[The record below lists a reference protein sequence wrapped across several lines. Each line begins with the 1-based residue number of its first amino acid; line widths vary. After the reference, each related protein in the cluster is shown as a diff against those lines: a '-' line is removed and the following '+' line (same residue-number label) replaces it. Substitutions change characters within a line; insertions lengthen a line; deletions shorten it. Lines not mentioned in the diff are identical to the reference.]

1 MFFGSSKLK
10 EEIKEK
16 DVQIS
21 SLQLAI
27 QELNAESK
35 KKLESR
41 LKELKKSNLKLDS
54 KTKEIEELSTELD
67 YKTKELRDVND
78 ELEKMTSSDALT
90 GAYNKRYFYDVAE
103 SIISLAKRE
112 KQPLSLAVIDIDEF
126 KKISSL
132 HGHNIGNQILQTL
145 VHELAYHIRESDLFV
160 KFNEEEFIILFPNTS
175 LKQALIISEKLRQK
189 VESCSGVNN
198 IKFTVSIG
206 ISEFIESKDN
216 IETTLKRAN
225 EALCTAKESGKNS
238 INSISLKV
246 KID

>member
-1 MFFGSSKLK
+1 MFFGSNKLK

-16 DVQIS
+16 DVQIN

-35 KKLESR
+35 KKLEAR

-67 YKTKELRDVND
+67 YKTKELKNVND
-78 ELEKMTSSDALT
+78 ELEKMTSSDVLT

-126 KKISSL
+126 KKINAL
-132 HGHNIGNQILQTL
+132 HGHNIGDKILQTL
-145 VHELAYHIRESDLFV
+145 VHELAYHIRESDVFV
-160 KFNEEEFIILFPNTS
+160 RFDEEEFVILFPNTS
-175 LKQALIISEKLRQK
+175 LEQTLIISEKLREK
-189 VESCSGVNN
+189 IESCKAINN
-198 IKFTVSIG
+198 IKFTISIG
-206 ISEFIESKDN
+206 ISNFIESKDN
-216 IETTLKRAN
+216 INTALKRAN
-225 EALCTAKESGKNS
+225 EALCIAKENGKNS
-238 INSISLKV
+238 IHSIS
-246 KID
+246 I